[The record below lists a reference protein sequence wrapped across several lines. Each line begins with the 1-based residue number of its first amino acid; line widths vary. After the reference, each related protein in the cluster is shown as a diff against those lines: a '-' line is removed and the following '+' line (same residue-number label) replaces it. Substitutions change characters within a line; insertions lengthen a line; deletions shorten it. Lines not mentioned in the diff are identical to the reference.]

1 MLLIASTLASITEA
15 YPALRFISG
24 DIFYW
29 SPSKQE
35 ITYQLDDPDGL
46 EHLLHEV
53 SHALLKHTK
62 YETDIAL
69 IQMERA
75 AWQYAKTTLA
85 PKYNVQITD
94 DLIQND
100 LDTYRDW
107 LHARSTCPHCG
118 ANGIQTAKQSYQCLI
133 CHKSWSVN
141 QALHCQLKR
150 YKNK

>member
-1 MLLIASTLASITEA
+1 MLLTASTLANITNE
-15 YPALRFISG
+15 YPTLRFVSG
-24 DIFYW
+24 DSFYW
-29 SPSKQE
+29 SPSNHQ
-35 ITYQLDDPDGL
+35 ITYQLDDLNGI

-53 SHALLKHTK
+53 SHALLEHTK

-75 AWQYAKTTLA
+75 
-85 PKYNVQITD
+85 D
-94 DLIQND
+94 DLVQND

-118 ANGIQTAKQSYQCLI
+118 ANGIQTAKQNYQCLI
-133 CHKSWSVN
+133 CHKLWSVN

>member
-1 MLLIASTLASITEA
+1 MRLNNSTLASIIKT
-15 YPALRFISG
+15 YPTLEFIGG
-24 DIFYW
+24 DSFYW
-29 SPSKQE
+29 SPTKRK
-35 ITYQLDDPDGL
+35 ITYQTDDPSGL

-53 SHALLKHTK
+53 SHALLDHTK
-62 YETDIAL
+62 YDTDLAL
-69 IQMERA
+69 IKMERA

-85 PKYNVQITD
+85 PEYDVHISD

-118 ANGIQTAKQSYQCLI
+118 ANGIQTAKQKYQCLI
-133 CHKSWSVN
+133 CHNFWSVN